1 MRVPTEAEWGD
12 YQADLDQDYAHNRF
26 AGRTNQEM
34 VPHFRRN
41 VIESTA
47 ELRWMPQIPFRY
59 YMLGFRDFVMAG
71 EFEDLGAFDAASC
84 FLGLVLEKLA
94 EQPNYILP
102 IMPELLPA
110 LRHLAQKQA
119 VFGAAR
125 SIYGSFYDKLAQ
137 IESLCHGPSD
147 KGYRDTAP
155 DCLEGV
161 VHHART

>member
-12 YQADLDQDYAHNRF
+12 YQADLDQVYAHKRF

-41 VIESTA
+41 LIETTA
-47 ELRWMPQIPFRY
+47 QLRWMPPIPFRY
-59 YMLGFRDFVMAG
+59 YMLGFRDFVMAV
-71 EFEDLGAFDAASC
+71 EFEDLGASDAARC
-84 FLGLVLEKLA
+84 FLGLVLEKLE

-110 LRHLAQKQA
+110 LRHVAQNQS
-119 VFGAAR
+119 VFGAAK
-125 SIYGSFYDKLAQ
+125 SIYGSFDDKLAQ
-137 IESLCHGPSD
+137 IESLCDCPSD
-147 KGYRDTAP
+147 KRHRDDIP

-161 VHHART
+161 DHHART